1 MNENEKE
8 LIRIFR
14 EADDPTKAAE
24 VMMDMLTRCVAGESI
39 ESIAASYGLKQ
50 ADTGFVMA

>member
-1 MNENEKE
+1 MTENEME

-14 EADDPTKAAE
+14 EADDPVKALE
-24 VMMDMLTRCVAGESI
+24 VAMDMLTRCVAGKSI

-50 ADTGFVMA
+50 TDTGFVMA